1 MSKVRRLLSTET
13 LRRTIACVLRRFPF
27 PFCLAAIFTVW
38 EIISLY
44 VWTPD
49 FDIIF
54 KSVSWAVAEAFML
67 TLAVNLW
74 CEFSEKRRFLNP
86 ALISATLL
94 AGADLA
100 LMLVRGGTGNDA
112 ETIGRFAFFAAL
124 VSAILFLPAVKRYT
138 RAQLWEYTVRQF
150 EAVATAACIALVLT
164 VAMFIFFNTV
174 GLLFGVRNYKI
185 TMTAVCLFGLF
196 LPVVLYLWRIPRR
209 RAVLMARLMPRTAV
223 GAFCRNVLL
232 PLVAGYTLILYVYAA
247 NILFTWTLPKASV
260 TWMVTGLMLAT
271 LIMLYGIQRYT
282 FGGYESGASERVAL
296 LVRRWAPVILLPL
309 LVLMSIGLIYRVREY
324 GITVS
329 RLYVAAFNVW
339 AYSVVFYLLLK
350 RNAGLNVV
358 AVSFALVFAIVS
370 MIPGLNFTSI
380 ANRIV
385 RNDVIASLQDAG
397 AEHFPL
403 TAEETRSLLAGL
415 EEREAESV
423 ASKIEYLDGW
433 DDHSEINDIV
443 ASDRR
448 LFDYELLPEQYVYEV
463 EAVETVYSYF
473 LDKDSVVTVPEGYDK
488 VIRYDAYNKDL
499 NSSGNGYATSVFGD
513 YSVRF
518 NVDSLCKVAEG
529 SAPLTLHAVSASG
542 DSAVAVFTQ
551 LAIDADAD
559 TVISHAGFYLFTK

>member
-1 MSKVRRLLSTET
+1 MSRVRRLFSTDT
-13 LRRTIACVLRRFPF
+13 LRRTISCVLRRFPF

-38 EIISLY
+38 EVISLY

-49 FDIIF
+49 FDFIF

-74 CEFSEKRRFLNP
+74 CEFSEKRRFLKP

-223 GAFCRNVLL
+223 GAFCRNVQL

-282 FGGYESGASERVAL
+282 FGGFESSASERVAL

-380 ANRIV
+380 ANRII

-415 EEREAESV
+415 EERKAESV

-433 DDHSEINDIV
+433 DDHSEISDIV

-448 LFDYELLPEQYVYEV
+448 LFDYELLPEQYVEEV
-463 EAVETVYSYF
+463 VEVVFSYN
-473 LDKDSVVTVPEGYDK
+473 LETDGVVTVPEGYDK
-488 VIRYDAYNKDL
+488 VIKYDMYNRPLSLRD
-499 NSSGNGYATSVFGD
+499 NGCAASVFGD
-513 YSVRF
+513 YSIWL
-518 NVDSLCKVAEG
+518 NVDSHCDAAEG
-529 SAPLTLHAVSASG
+529 SSPLTSPAVSVSG

-559 TVISHAGFYLFTK
+559 TVIRRAEFYLFTK

>member
-1 MSKVRRLLSTET
+1 MSRVRRLFSTDT
-13 LRRTIACVLRRFPF
+13 LRRTISCVLRRFPF

-38 EIISLY
+38 EIFSLY

-49 FDIIF
+49 FDFIF
-54 KSVSWAVAEAFML
+54 KSVSWAVAGAFML
-67 TLAVNLW
+67 TIAVNLW
-74 CEFSEKRRFLNP
+74 CEFSEKRRFLKP

-232 PLVAGYTLILYVYAA
+232 PLVAGYALILYVYAA

-282 FGGYESGASERVAL
+282 FGGFESSASERVAL

-380 ANRIV
+380 ANRII
-385 RNDVIASLQDAG
+385 RNDVITSLRGAG

-433 DDHSEINDIV
+433 DDHSEISDIV

-448 LFDYELLPEQYVYEV
+448 LFDYELLPEQYVEEV
-463 EAVETVYSYF
+463 VEVVFSYN
-473 LDKDSVVTVPEGYDK
+473 LETDGVVTVPEGYDK
-488 VIRYDAYNKDL
+488 VIKYDMYNRPLSLRD
-499 NSSGNGYATSVFGD
+499 NGCAASVFGD
-513 YSVRF
+513 YSIWL
-518 NVDSLCKVAEG
+518 NVDSLCDAAEG
-529 SAPLTLHAVSASG
+529 SSPLTSPAVSVSG

-559 TVISHAGFYLFTK
+559 TVIRRAEFYLFTK

>member
-1 MSKVRRLLSTET
+1 MSRVRRLFSTDT
-13 LRRTIACVLRRFPF
+13 LRRTISCVLRRFPF

-38 EIISLY
+38 EVISLY

-49 FDIIF
+49 FDFIF

-74 CEFSEKRRFLNP
+74 CEFSEKRRFLKP

-223 GAFCRNVLL
+223 GAFCRNVQL

-282 FGGYESGASERVAL
+282 FGGFESSASERVAL

-380 ANRIV
+380 ANRII

-415 EEREAESV
+415 EERKAESV

-433 DDHSEINDIV
+433 DDHSEISDIV

-448 LFDYELLPEQYVYEV
+448 LFDYELLPEQYVEEV
-463 EAVETVYSYF
+463 VEVVFSYN
-473 LDKDSVVTVPEGYDK
+473 LETDGVVTVPEGYDK
-488 VIRYDAYNKDL
+488 VIKYDMYNRPLSLRD
-499 NSSGNGYATSVFGD
+499 NGCAASVFGD
-513 YSVRF
+513 YSIWL
-518 NVDSLCKVAEG
+518 NVDSLCDAAEG
-529 SAPLTLHAVSASG
+529 SSPLTSPAVSVSG

-559 TVISHAGFYLFTK
+559 TVIRRAEFYLFTK

>member
-1 MSKVRRLLSTET
+1 MSRVRRLFSTDT
-13 LRRTIACVLRRFPF
+13 LRRTISCVLRRFPF

-38 EIISLY
+38 EIFSLY

-49 FDIIF
+49 FDFIF

-74 CEFSEKRRFLNP
+74 CEFSEKRRLLKP
-86 ALISATLL
+86 ALISATML

-209 RAVLMARLMPRTAV
+209 RAVFMARLMPRTAV

-282 FGGYESGASERVAL
+282 FGGFESSASERVAL

-380 ANRIV
+380 ANRII
-385 RNDVIASLQDAG
+385 RNDVITSLRGAG

-433 DDHSEINDIV
+433 DDHSEISDIV

-448 LFDYELLPEQYVYEV
+448 LFDYELLPEQYVEEV
-463 EAVETVYSYF
+463 VEVVFSYN
-473 LDKDSVVTVPEGYDK
+473 LETDGVVTVPEGYDK
-488 VIRYDAYNKDL
+488 VIKYDMYNRPLSLRD
-499 NSSGNGYATSVFGD
+499 NGCAASVFGD
-513 YSVRF
+513 YSVLL
-518 NVDSLCKVAEG
+518 NVDSLCEVAEG
-529 SAPLTLHAVSASG
+529 NSPLTLPAVSASG

-559 TVISHAGFYLFTK
+559 TVIRRAEFYLFTK

>member
-1 MSKVRRLLSTET
+1 MSRVRRLFSTET
-13 LRRTIACVLRRFPF
+13 LRRTVACVLRRFPF

-38 EIISLY
+38 EIFSLY

-49 FDIIF
+49 FDFIF

-74 CEFSEKRRFLNP
+74 CEFSQKRRLLKP

-271 LIMLYGIQRYT
+271 MVMLYGIQRYT
-282 FGGYESGASERVAL
+282 FDGCESGASERVAL
-296 LVRRWAPVILLPL
+296 LVRRWTPVILLPL

-339 AYSVVFYLLLK
+339 AYSVVVYLLLK

-358 AVSFALVFAIVS
+358 AVSFALVFAFVS
-370 MIPGLNFTSI
+370 MVPGLNFTSI

-448 LFDYELLPEQYVYEV
+448 LFDYELLPEQYVEEV

-473 LDKDSVVTVPEGYDK
+473 LDKDGVVTVPEGYDK

>member
-1 MSKVRRLLSTET
+1 
-13 LRRTIACVLRRFPF
+13 
-27 PFCLAAIFTVW
+27 
-38 EIISLY
+38 
-44 VWTPD
+44 
-49 FDIIF
+49 
-54 KSVSWAVAEAFML
+54 
-67 TLAVNLW
+67 
-74 CEFSEKRRFLNP
+74 
-86 ALISATLL
+86 
-94 AGADLA
+94 
-100 LMLVRGGTGNDA
+100 
-112 ETIGRFAFFAAL
+112 
-124 VSAILFLPAVKRYT
+124 
-138 RAQLWEYTVRQF
+138 
-150 EAVATAACIALVLT
+150 
-164 VAMFIFFNTV
+164 
-174 GLLFGVRNYKI
+174 
-185 TMTAVCLFGLF
+185 
-196 LPVVLYLWRIPRR
+196 
-209 RAVLMARLMPRTAV
+209 
-223 GAFCRNVLL
+223 
-232 PLVAGYTLILYVYAA
+232 
-247 NILFTWTLPKASV
+247 
-260 TWMVTGLMLAT
+260 MV
-271 LIMLYGIQRYT
+271 
-282 FGGYESGASERVAL
+282 
-296 LVRRWAPVILLPL
+296 
-309 LVLMSIGLIYRVREY
+309 
-324 GITVS
+324 
-329 RLYVAAFNVW
+329 
-339 AYSVVFYLLLK
+339 YLLLK

-358 AVSFALVFAIVS
+358 AVSFALVFAFVS
-370 MIPGLNFTSI
+370 MVPGLNFTSI

-385 RNDVIASLQDAG
+385 RNDVIASLQEAG

-448 LFDYELLPEQYVYEV
+448 LFDYELLPEQYVEEV

-473 LDKDSVVTVPEGYDK
+473 LDKDGVVTVPEGYDK